1 MTASQEFQ
9 ESLQTGQIT
18 AAISLVIGKLVELEV
33 ITDLAA
39 TEATPQTSLKTH
51 ISLLTGQITT
61 EVNPELLGR
70 DFSQQLLA
78 FHTAQIVATNEVVRD
93 HLHSLRELLQILNG
107 VVPPGAPEIMESL
120 ATQVTP
126 RLSMEIPQVAAPT
139 TVSPSMSPTAPAPV
153 VPSSAKLATGLAA
166 SGMVAAAA
174 QAGSPQLNEADL
186 LPNKFDQVL
195 KSAGVKEDAGNHPF
209 MSAGQIST
217 EPDMKQPAAPSDA
230 LQTFPGSDEEW
241 DKWLLEEDEIL
252 SELSQASAEVAK
264 DKIPNWDEQW
274 FSSPQ
279 KPKNSSADWEQFIP
293 EYIDLDAPAHRG
305 QANVERFR
313 QNLVNDPQLMSELL
327 AELDDIEKLSK
338 DEFPKP

>member
-9 ESLQTGQIT
+9 ESTGQIA
-18 AAISLVIGKLVELEV
+18 AAIALVIGKLVELDV
-33 ITDLAA
+33 TTDLSA
-39 TEATPQTSLKTH
+39 TDTIPKTSLRTH

-61 EVNPELLGR
+61 EVNPELLSR
-70 DFSQQLLA
+70 DSSQQLLA

-107 VVPPGAPEIMESL
+107 VMPPMTPETTEL
-120 ATQVTP
+120 
-126 RLSMEIPQVAAPT
+126 PT
-139 TVSPSMSPTAPAPV
+139 TPIVMPMSPTETVPVPTIPAPV
-153 VPSSAKLATGLAA
+153 VVHSSAKLVAGLSAI
-166 SGMVAAAA
+166 GMVAAAA

-195 KSAGVKEDAGNHPF
+195 KSAGVKEDAGNNPF

-217 EPDMKQPAAPSDA
+217 EPDIKQLTTPSHEA
-230 LQTFPGSDEEW
+230 QNFPGSDEEW
-241 DKWLLEEDEIL
+241 DKWLIEEDEIL

-279 KPKNSSADWEQFIP
+279 KLKDTSADWEQFIP
-293 EYIDLDAPAHRG
+293 EYVDLDAPAHRG